1 MVAGNLVEKADTIS
15 IKEFIDEYR
24 NDKDLLEIIID
35 NYGDLNNFDSP
46 QWVFF
51 NKYTNACLTIN
62 FSDFDE
68 LVRKQYM
75 TNDDVNLIRC
85 YVMESIK

>member
-51 NKYTNACLTIN
+51 NK
-62 FSDFDE
+62 FF
-68 LVRKQYM
+68 
-75 TNDDVNLIRC
+75 
-85 YVMESIK
+85 